1 MKNLEKTLIVIAFL
15 SFIASC
21 AMCPGSLIVENVI
34 LTMMAIF
41 YLRWSLFRFRK
52 KEWKRSKYNFE
63 MISTHQSL
71 MIGIILFILLIGIG
85 IKMQFLFDRTYIL
98 EFGIALGIFV
108 LSDEIY
114 RNNKRVNH
122 ALTKPYKRLARW
134 IFVGIITSTITTL
147 TSTHIKMIYRHYPRF
162 VELYK
167 ANLRYPYRA
176 DIINAL
182 EADYYRIHP
191 HTISE
196 LTTKHRYEFNS
207 TKVIRSSS
215 LK

>member
-21 AMCPGSLIVENVI
+21 AMCPSSLIVENVI

-63 MISTHQSL
+63 MISAPHSL

-98 EFGIALGIFV
+98 EFGIALGLFV
-108 LSDEIY
+108 LTDEIY
-114 RNNKRVNH
+114 RNRKRINH
-122 ALTKPYKRLARW
+122 TLSKPYKKLAGW
-134 IFVGIITSTITTL
+134 IIIGIATSTITTL
-147 TSTHIKMIYRHYPRF
+147 TSTHIKMVYRHYPRF

-167 ANLRYPYRA
+167 ANRRHPYRA
-176 DIINAL
+176 DIIDAL

-191 HTISE
+191 HTTSQ

-207 TKVIRSSS
+207 TKVIRSSA